1 MTDSIKAGAKNQE
14 IVSLSFKAQLPKQ
27 ICMRPVFLRRKT
39 DPGSDEELLTRYREK
54 GDISLL
60 GQLYERYM
68 HLVYGVCLKYLE
80 DREWS
85 KDEVMN
91 IFEKLVTAVPGQE
104 IVNFRTWL
112 YVVTKNHCL
121 MLLRSRKSETAHS
134 EVMMNDP
141 AFFMENDLEIHPVV
155 NDGDGDSDDLGGED
169 GLRRLEECIERLKV
183 EQRDCIRL
191 FYYEG
196 CSYRE
201 ISERLSVDENKVKS
215 HIQNG
220 KRNLKICIESP
231 DALGA
236 SGFRSDL
243 SRDSI

>member
-1 MTDSIKAGAKNQE
+1 M
-14 IVSLSFKAQLPKQ
+14 
-27 ICMRPVFLRRKT
+27 
-39 DPGSDEELLTRYREK
+39 
-54 GDISLL
+54 
-60 GQLYERYM
+60 
-68 HLVYGVCLKYLE
+68 
-80 DREWS
+80 
-85 KDEVMN
+85 
-91 IFEKLVTAVPGQE
+91 
-104 IVNFRTWL
+104 
-112 YVVTKNHCL
+112 
-121 MLLRSRKSETAHS
+121 
-134 EVMMNDP
+134 
-141 AFFMENDLEIHPVV
+141 
-155 NDGDGDSDDLGGED
+155 
-169 GLRRLEECIERLKV
+169 RRLEECIERLKV